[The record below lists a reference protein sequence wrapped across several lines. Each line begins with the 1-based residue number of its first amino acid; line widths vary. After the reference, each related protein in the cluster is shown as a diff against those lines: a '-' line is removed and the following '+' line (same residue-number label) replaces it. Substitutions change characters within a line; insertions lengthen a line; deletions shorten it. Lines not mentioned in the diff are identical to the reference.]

1 MSGEHHHEDGDHE
14 HSHGSGKALTL
25 ISLAHGVNHAQSAL
39 KPLVYPLVL
48 VQLGFGYAEL
58 GIMLGVASA
67 VGGSLQLVA
76 GGLGRFIKRHLLLG
90 LGNVSVGICFVL
102 VAVAQSFP
110 QFFLWTVLSRVGG
123 AAQHP
128 VGSALLSH
136 HFQRKHLGTALAAH
150 FTAGNV
156 GTAFIPLFA
165 AVLISLWGWR
175 VTTVL
180 FAIPAIIVGLAMCIF
195 LKDPR
200 VQGEAEGRTKSA
212 FWKDTKLAIGNVN
225 LRWILIAAVVAAGGS
240 GHGIVSTFL
249 PLYLTHELGMGPTS
263 VGLVFTAMMIGSIFG
278 PMLGGKLADR
288 WHPQRV
294 LLGAFGLA
302 AATTV
307 LFPWVGANLFSI
319 SAAAAIL
326 GVSAFGTH
334 PILQTMVVQVTDDRI
349 RDMGFAWFY
358 TATFMAGAIWSPAV
372 GYIAQYF
379 GLTVV
384 FGAMAVSFVAASLC
398 ILLGQLNQVPRTTL
412 AATDSYSHS

>member
-1 MSGEHHHEDGDHE
+1 M
-14 HSHGSGKALTL
+14 
-25 ISLAHGVNHAQSAL
+25 
-39 KPLVYPLVL
+39 
-48 VQLGFGYAEL
+48 
-58 GIMLGVASA
+58 
-67 VGGSLQLVA
+67 
-76 GGLGRFIKRHLLLG
+76 
-90 LGNVSVGICFVL
+90 
-102 VAVAQSFP
+102 
-110 QFFLWTVLSRVGG
+110 SRVGG

-180 FAIPAIIVGLAMCIF
+180 FAIPAIIVGVAMCVF

-200 VQGEAEGRTKSA
+200 EKNEPQAHTQHA

-225 LRWILIAAVVAAGGS
+225 LRWVLIAAVVAAGGS

-249 PLYLTHELGMGPTS
+249 PLYLTHDLGMSSTS

-288 WHPQRV
+288 WHPRKV
-294 LLGAFGLA
+294 LLGAYGLA

-307 LFPWVGANLFSI
+307 LFPWVPADLLSI
-319 SAAAAIL
+319 SAAASIL
-326 GVSAFGTH
+326 GISAFGTH

-384 FGAMAVSFVAASLC
+384 FGAMAVSFVLASFC
-398 ILLGQLNQVPRTTL
+398 IVLGQMHHVPQATM